1 MSDVSNRTIVA
12 LLAVA
17 LVVSVAGTMYSVSE
31 LGQMSFD
38 FRTIAGAADFDD
50 GNLTLNITGTVAIEV
65 HQLQN
70 KLKGGVNIDAGASQC
85 AITTGGDFA
94 GGTGE
99 SWNGKDMNSADS
111 SCSGDFNDSNSRR
124 ETFHL
129 LENTGNLDV
138 NVSAA
143 LVEVKDGSG
152 KIGENACALI
162 TGINDSNGADANK
175 CTGTGAQAGLNTL
188 NSVPVEFGLY
198 LYHASGTNNS
208 QVDGI
213 QTHLAASALDKDD
226 SAKSFDAHFNVADL
240 PHQPYTHGYDQALTI
255 LEDFESNDGNDEA
268 VVGFAFTVPADA
280 IPGVRTAIIEY
291 SAAPDDQD

>member
-38 FRTIAGAADFDD
+38 FRTIAGAADFAE
-50 GNLTLNITGTVAIEV
+50 GNLSLNITGTVAIQV
-65 HQLQN
+65 HQLSN

-85 AITTGGDFA
+85 ELSTGGDRS
-94 GGTGE
+94 GE
-99 SWNGKDMNSADS
+99 EWNGQDMNKADS
-111 SCSGDFNDSNSRR
+111 SCSGDFNDSIFR
-124 ETFHL
+124 EKTFHL

-162 TGINDSNGADANK
+162 TGINDSDGTSAGNVG
-175 CTGTGAQAGLNTL
+175 CQGTGAQAGLTTL
-188 NSVPVEFGLY
+188 NTVSVRLGLQIIE
-198 LYHASGTNNS
+198 ANETNNTE
-208 QVDGI
+208 VDGI
-213 QTHLAASALDKDD
+213 TTHLATSAGDKDD
-226 SAKSFDAHFNVADL
+226 SAKSFDAHFNVNDL
-240 PHQPYTHGYDQALTI
+240 AHQPYAHGYDQSLRI
-255 LEDFESNDGNDEA
+255 LEDFESNDDNDEA
-268 VVGFAFTVPADA
+268 VVGFQFTVPADA
-280 IPGVRTAIIEY
+280 IPGARTAIIEY